1 MDRQDHFN
9 QNLKGHSRDIKYDA
23 FISYRREGGSETS
36 RSIKESLE
44 KRGVRV
50 FLDFDELKTGRFDEK
65 LLLEISEIPNFL
77 LILSEGA
84 LDRCSDPDDWVAQEI
99 LQALKFKKNII
110 LILKKGFDFS
120 KIPKLPGSLKD
131 LTKYNGISYDDN
143 YYNAFVDELCNR
155 IGKGK
160 KDLSQ
165 HLSSSRED
173 RQKAYDIA
181 ILGKQLLKQGNYDE
195 AYKHFTEARA
205 LDVDSSLVYLGL
217 GLVGLFKAE
226 DPKVILAQFQRSMSL
241 DPGSALLKYACSLV
255 AYFLGYS
262 KIGIETLKS
271 ALSIDPTN
279 EEYRMLLES
288 WLKDTYSRGS
298 IIITS
303 LDDKKEDAVALA
315 GKILDNEL
323 DRLPEV
329 KWWITTFPPWS
340 FITKFPFLGSLGF
353 SLLCIVIVLVSN
365 IGELTRL
372 SILQYINITIL
383 CFLGL
388 WAPMLFSGLLT
399 DLYEKL
405 KPVVAIP
412 QSTFKR
418 WFLSECV
425 PFSGP
430 ILMENE
436 QKLSFISLFRA
447 DKFNFLMFFIS
458 FLLFFPFQTA
468 CAVGFEPFRPDIAHI
483 SRFALYYLEIYLLS
497 WIPPFVIRALAF
509 IPGFVRL
516 PIRYFIGMPASIS
529 LKPLGIF
536 YLKIAALG
544 AIAFTLFTCQHYLFR
559 THETVTVASI
569 GFIVFVYCLF
579 FAIMFFSQTLIM
591 MSLDKHRQRIIT
603 EYSYHVEEAYKS
615 FIEEPS
621 SDNFLHMR
629 NHRDQMRYLKNELS
643 VAGLTRSG
651 YMWFICL
658 SVFEI
663 MLIIVYFYLVMNKIW
678 I

>member
-1 MDRQDHFN
+1 MDRQDRFN
-9 QNLKGHSRDIKYDA
+9 QNLKVHSKDSKYDA

-44 KRGVRV
+44 KRGVSV

-65 LLLEISEIPNFL
+65 LLMEISEIPNFL

-84 LDRCSDPDDWVAQEI
+84 LDRCSDPNDWVAQEI
-99 LQALKFKKNII
+99 AQALKFKKNII

-120 KIPKLPGSLKD
+120 KIPELPDSLKD

-143 YYNAFVDELCNR
+143 YYNAFVEELCNR

-165 HLSSSRED
+165 NLGSSRQD

-195 AYKHFTEARA
+195 AYKHFAEARA

-226 DPKVILAQFQRSMSL
+226 DPKDILAQFQRSMSL
-241 DPGSALLKYACSLV
+241 DPGSSLLKYAYSEV

-279 EEYRMLLES
+279 EEYRILLES
-288 WLKDTYSRGS
+288 WSKNISNEGS
-298 IIITS
+298 TIIS
-303 LDDKKEDAVALA
+303 NLDDKKEEAAALA
-315 GKILDNEL
+315 EKILDSEM
-323 DRLPEV
+323 DKLPEI
-329 KWWITTFPPWS
+329 KWWITSFPPWS
-340 FITKFPFLGSLGF
+340 IVNKFPFLGSLGF
-353 SLLCIVIVLVSN
+353 SLLFLLIVLISN

-372 SILQYINITIL
+372 TVLQYINITIL

-388 WAPMLFSGLLT
+388 WAPILFSGFLT

-425 PFSGP
+425 PFSGY
-430 ILMENE
+430 IQMENE
-436 QKLSFISLFRA
+436 QKLSFVSRFRA
-447 DKFNFLMFFIS
+447 DRFNFLMFFVS

-468 CAVGFEPFRPDIAHI
+468 CALGFEPFKPDIAHI
-483 SRFALYYLEIYLLS
+483 TRFVLYYLEIYLLS
-497 WIPPFVIRALAF
+497 WIPPFVIGALGF

-516 PIRYFIGMPASIS
+516 PIRYFVGMPDSIS
-529 LKPLGIF
+529 LKPLGTF

-559 THETVTVASI
+559 THVAVPIASV
-569 GFIVFVYCLF
+569 GFIVFVYTLF
-579 FAIMFFSQTLIM
+579 FAIMFFTQTLIM
-591 MSLDKHRQRIIT
+591 MSLDKHRKRIIT
-603 EYSYHVEEAYKS
+603 EYSYYVEEAYKS
-615 FIEEPS
+615 FIEEPTP
-621 SDNFLHMR
+621 DNFSHMR

-651 YMWFICL
+651 YLWFICL
-658 SVFEI
+658 SLFEI
-663 MLIIVYFYLVMNKIW
+663 LLIILYFYLVMNKIW